1 METTEYRL
9 GDVCK
14 LRNGYAFKSEN
25 FTNEGVPVIRIS
37 NINDNEATVDKALK
51 TNPSTVFEK
60 FAVKKGDILIA
71 MSGATTGKFGIYNS
85 EQKAYQNQRVG
96 CFVIIDEEKLS
107 NDYLYLLLNG
117 LKRKIETDAYGGG
130 QPNISSTIIENYNV
144 HLPSLKEQ
152 EKIVG
157 VLNQAEQLVKQRKKS
172 ILLFDE
178 FLKSTFLKMFGDPLL
193 NSKKIRMVTL
203 SDIAIKAKNAIV
215 DGPFGSSLNSNDY
228 YETGIPIIRIN
239 NIRDEGFFN
248 EEFKYINEE
257 KYNQHIRSK
266 VEFNDLLIAR
276 VGNTIGKT
284 CIFNQKYTALLSTT
298 GVAKAT
304 IDSSLANLKFIA
316 FQMRLPQY
324 IKYIWSQTD
333 GAGQPYLNLK
343 KIKGFR
349 LLLPDKAVQDE
360 FSEIVNK
367 TESLTA
373 HAKKGL
379 KELENL
385 LGSLTQRAFRG
396 DLNIVERIE
405 ISGSIKI
412 QPKISAEVIA
422 IDNMNK
428 QLADFHNSI
437 ANSGAPIEIDNK
449 LKQLDAE
456 LKLRGEIPFWDEY
469 VKYRLIKEKQTIPFT
484 FEKLW
489 KEITA
494 FPFESVPDYDTV
506 KKMIFK
512 LLNSDNPFLKQRF
525 NESDKQIELLLNETT
540 SA

>member
-25 FTNEGVPVIRIS
+25 FTSEGVPVIRIS
-37 NINDNEATVDKALK
+37 NIKDNEATVTKALK

-71 MSGATTGKFGIYNS
+71 MSGATTGKFGRYNS
-85 EQKAYQNQRVG
+85 EVKAYQNQRVG
-96 CFVIIDEEKLS
+96 CFVITDEEKIS

-117 LKRKIETDAYGGG
+117 LKRKIESDAYGGG
-130 QPNISSTIIENYNV
+130 QPNISSTIIENYIV

-157 VLNQAEQLVKQRKKS
+157 VLNRAEQLVKERKKS
-172 ILLFDE
+172 ILLFEE
-178 FLKSTFLKMFGDPLL
+178 FLRSTFLKMFGQHNENLFPLEKLDDVATKITDGEHGKVNQIEKGRLYLMARNITVDNTIDLSEVSFISEQAHRKIFKRCNPQTGDLLLVCVGATIGKAVLVPENMEEFSIARSVALIKPDHEKL
-193 NSKKIRMVTL
+193 NSKYLLWFFKSAFGIRQV
-203 SDIAIKAKNAIV
+203 K
-215 DGPFGSSLNSNDY
+215 
-228 YETGIPIIRIN
+228 
-239 NIRDEGFFN
+239 
-248 EEFKYINEE
+248 
-257 KYNQHIRSK
+257 
-266 VEFNDLLIAR
+266 
-276 VGNTIGKT
+276 
-284 CIFNQKYTALLSTT
+284 
-298 GVAKAT
+298 
-304 IDSSLANLKFIA
+304 DSSNEAA
-316 FQMRLPQY
+316 Q
-324 IKYIWSQTD
+324 
-333 GAGQPYLNLK
+333 AGLYTG
-343 KIKGFR
+343 KIKEIKIP
-349 LLLPDKAVQDE
+349 LPPIALQNEFAVKVSKAEELKED
-360 FSEIVNK
+360 FKNSF
-367 TESLTA
+367 
-373 HAKKGL
+373 

-405 ISGSIKI
+405 IKGSIKI

-422 IDNMNK
+422 IDSMNK

-437 ANSGAPIEIDNK
+437 ADSGAPIEIDNK

-469 VKYRLIKEKQTIPFT
+469 VKYRLIKEKQTTPFT

>member
-9 GDVCK
+9 GDICK

-25 FTNEGVPVIRIS
+25 FTNDGVPVIRIS
-37 NINDNEATVDKALK
+37 NINDNQATTDKALK
-51 TNPSTVFEK
+51 TNPSSVFEK

-71 MSGATTGKFGIYNS
+71 MSGATTGKFGRYNS
-85 EQKAYQNQRVG
+85 EEKAYQNQRVG
-96 CFVIIDEEKLS
+96 CFVITDEEKLS

-130 QPNISSTIIENYNV
+130 QPNISSTIIENYKIN
-144 HLPSLKEQ
+144 LPSITEQ

-157 VLNQAEQLVKQRKKS
+157 VLNRSEKLVKQRRKS
-172 ILLFDE
+172 IDLLDDL
-178 FLKSTFLKMFGDPLL
+178 LKVTHSKMFGEPITNKNGFASGTISDVSSGVKYGTSKPAEDEGKYPYLRMNNITYEGYWDFTSMKFINVEPDEKDKYLVKQGDLVFNRTNSKELVGKTAVFDLKDEMILAGYLIRIRLNEKANPWFLWGYL
-193 NSKKIRMVTL
+193 NSTHGKKTL
-203 SDIAIKAKNAIV
+203 FGLCRNIVGMANINAQEIQSIKILIPPIELQNDFAKIV
-215 DGPFGSSLNSNDY
+215 
-228 YETGIPIIRIN
+228 
-239 NIRDEGFFN
+239 
-248 EEFKYINEE
+248 E
-257 KYNQHIRSK
+257 K
-266 VEFNDLLIAR
+266 VL
-276 VGNTIGKT
+276 
-284 CIFNQKYTALLSTT
+284 
-298 GVAKAT
+298 
-304 IDSSLANLKFIA
+304 
-316 FQMRLPQY
+316 
-324 IKYIWSQTD
+324 
-333 GAGQPYLNLK
+333 
-343 KIKGFR
+343 
-349 LLLPDKAVQDE
+349 
-360 FSEIVNK
+360 EIK
-367 TESLTA
+367 TEYQASLI
-373 HAKKGL
+373 K
-379 KELENL
+379 LEKL

-437 ANSGAPIEIDNK
+437 ANSGAPTEIDNK

-469 VKYRLIKEKQTIPFT
+469 VKYRLIKEKQTTSFT

-506 KKMIFK
+506 KKMIFN
-512 LLNSDNPFLKQRF
+512 LLNSDKPFLKQRF
-525 NESDKQIELLLNETT
+525 NESEKQIELLLNETT